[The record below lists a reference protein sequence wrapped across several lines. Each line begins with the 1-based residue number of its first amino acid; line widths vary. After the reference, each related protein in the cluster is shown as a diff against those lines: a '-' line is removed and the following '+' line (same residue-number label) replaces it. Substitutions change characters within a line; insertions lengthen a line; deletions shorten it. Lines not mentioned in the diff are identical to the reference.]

1 MPRENLQI
9 EGKWT
14 SLVGEGKTKEIVM
27 SKNSKYMHDFQSTS
41 L

>member
-14 SLVGEGKTKEIVM
+14 SLVGEGKTRDRDVKKFKV
-27 SKNSKYMHDFQSTS
+27 HA
-41 L
+41 